1 MSHILEGDISTLSS
15 LPFVY
20 GDLAGILYTSGTT
33 GIPKGVKITR
43 KAVLNLSVQYVD
55 AQNLTEEDVY
65 ALYPSI
71 GFDAGYKSI
80 FKVLYSG
87 AQLVIIPED
96 IKYDM
101 NKLNEYLIKNNVG
114 HVFITTQVSKLFMQS
129 VNNTSLKVLSVG
141 GEKLGEFESPDDYV
155 VMDDY
160 GPTEAFAFITSINIS
175 KKIDDSSI
183 GILNCNSKAYVLD
196 GEGRRVPCGA
206 VGELYLA
213 GYQIADGYLNRE
225 EENAKSFVDN
235 PFDGGIMYRTGDM
248 VRMLPDNTLAIVGR
262 QDSQVKIRG
271 NRVELTEVESVIR
284 NCDIVEGVTVQT
296 INNVGNN
303 ELVAYVVVSS
313 ELEGKELADVIC
325 EYVGTR
331 KPDYMVPSYV
341 ITLDEIPFTV
351 NGKVDKR
358 ALPEVDISS
367 LSVEYVAPTNETEN
381 IRVVSLLERNGISCS
396 ARDIL
401 NYKTPYLIA
410 QHITE
415 NIELTSYDVIEGS
428 VDLLPIQS
436 YFFDQVNMNNY
447 TQQFVLKFNVD
458 VDVDILQ
465 KSLDEL
471 TNIHDMLRA
480 VYRFE
485 EDNVIQEIRP
495 LNTRI
500 CSINEHIIGDNLDEH
515 LWKIFVKSTKSINV
529 KNKLIDVNLIHYNDE
544 NYLMLVIHH
553 LIVDGVSWNIILTE
567 LTHIYY
573 KLLKNESVDLL
584 RPYPYKLW
592 VDDDLIL
599 INYGLMILKV

>member
-1 MSHILEGDISTLSS
+1 M
-15 LPFVY
+15 
-20 GDLAGILYTSGTT
+20 
-33 GIPKGVKITR
+33 
-43 KAVLNLSVQYVD
+43 
-55 AQNLTEEDVY
+55 
-65 ALYPSI
+65 
-71 GFDAGYKSI
+71 
-80 FKVLYSG
+80 
-87 AQLVIIPED
+87 
-96 IKYDM
+96 
-101 NKLNEYLIKNNVG
+101 
-114 HVFITTQVSKLFMQS
+114 
-129 VNNTSLKVLSVG
+129 
-141 GEKLGEFESPDDYV
+141 
-155 VMDDY
+155 
-160 GPTEAFAFITSINIS
+160 
-175 KKIDDSSI
+175 
-183 GILNCNSKAYVLD
+183 
-196 GEGRRVPCGA
+196 
-206 VGELYLA
+206 
-213 GYQIADGYLNRE
+213 
-225 EENAKSFVDN
+225 
-235 PFDGGIMYRTGDM
+235 
-248 VRMLPDNTLAIVGR
+248 
-262 QDSQVKIRG
+262 
-271 NRVELTEVESVIR
+271 
-284 NCDIVEGVTVQT
+284 
-296 INNVGNN
+296 GNN

-341 ITLDEIPFTV
+341 ITLDEIPLNV

-367 LSVEYVAPTNETEN
+367 LSVEYVAPTNETVFN
-381 IRVVSLLERNGISCS
+381 QKSLGLYDDFVRLGGDSITAVRVVSLLERNGISCS

-415 NIELTSYDVIEGS
+415 NIELTSYDAIEGS
-428 VDLLPIQS
+428 IDLLPIQS

-573 KLLKNESVDLL
+573 KLLKKV
-584 RPYPYKLW
+584 
-592 VDDDLIL
+592 LIF
-599 INYGLMILKV
+599 